1 MKPLSYSRS
10 HVKTALVVAALL
22 AFGAVA
28 AAWAMDDSPKDSAIS
43 KLAWMVGAWR
53 CADTAEPVE
62 EHWSDSRN
70 GVMLGMC
77 RIGPDAERALYEI
90 ILIEEKEGA
99 PVMSI
104 RHFRKGL
111 IERDKKI
118 AAFKLTK
125 CSDKEAVF
133 EDPANDFPSRLI
145 YRASTPDRLLIRL
158 EGSRNGKPQSKDFPM
173 DRLRS

>member
-1 MKPLSYSRS
+1 
-10 HVKTALVVAALL
+10 
-22 AFGAVA
+22 
-28 AAWAMDDSPKDSAIS
+28 
-43 KLAWMVGAWR
+43 
-53 CADTAEPVE
+53 
-62 EHWSDSRN
+62 
-70 GVMLGMC
+70 
-77 RIGPDAERALYEI
+77 
-90 ILIEEKEGA
+90 
-99 PVMSI
+99 MSI

-133 EDPANDFPSRLI
+133 EDPANVFPSRLI